1 VPLDF
6 PTHAPYFPELD
17 KPLNHATFTPS
28 NRLFPGA
35 PGVHWKRNGAPLVS
49 APIGP
54 HPRRERGGLSAVDP
68 PLHPL
73 IRRAAEGRLPE
84 WARAGKARRAHMQ
97 RVSDLLRGWALASGC
112 PERDVVRWAALGYLH
127 DVVREAPPEQL
138 RGVVPP
144 AFRDLPGSILHGP
157 AGAVRLREEGVDDP
171 EFLHAV
177 AFHTLGHPDLGPAG
191 RALYA
196 ADFLEPGRKLR
207 PRWRAA
213 LRKRM
218 PGELDQVLQEIL
230 GARLKHLLARK
241 SGIRAETLLFWNS
254 LVESRG

>member
-1 VPLDF
+1 MSTGSGTGPAL
-6 PTHAPYFPELD
+6 
-17 KPLNHATFTPS
+17 
-28 NRLFPGA
+28 
-35 PGVHWKRNGAPLVS
+35 S
-49 APIGP
+49 APDDSRLP
-54 HPRRERGGLSAVDP
+54 RERGVLSAGDAS
-68 PLHPL
+68 LHPL

-97 RVSDLLRGWALASGC
+97 RVSELLRGWALASGC
-112 PERDVVRWAALGYLH
+112 PDRDVVRWAALGYLH
-127 DVVREAPPEQL
+127 DVLREAPPEQL
-138 RGVVPP
+138 RGIVPP

-218 PGELDQVLQEIL
+218 PGEVDPVLQEIL
-230 GARLKHLLARK
+230 EARLKHLLARK
-241 SGIRAETLLFWNS
+241 SGVRAETLLFWNT
-254 LVESRG
+254 LVENRR